1 MEDIYKH
8 QEEKIY
14 PRLSKEESYI
24 FPKIDKDT
32 TPYISW
38 ENISGIERI
47 INVIIILF
55 LIGLFAKF
63 VL

>member
-1 MEDIYKH
+1 MEDIYKP

-14 PRLSKEESYI
+14 PRPSKEEPYL

-32 TPYISW
+32 IPYISW
-38 ENISGIERI
+38 ENLSRAERI
-47 INVIIILF
+47 INVAIILF
-55 LIGLFAKF
+55 LIGLFIKF